1 MEKVEI
7 STSIL
12 NVEREQANKIIY
24 GLEVAHTDYFH
35 IDVMDGK
42 FVPKDT
48 VKQMLE
54 YTTLVKQITN
64 IPIDVHLMV
73 EDVKEHINEYIS
85 FEPNII
91 TFHLEAVKSKE
102 VKELINMIKEAGIKV
117 RNISKT
123 KNKYRRYL

>member
-64 IPIDVHLMV
+64 IPIDVH
-73 EDVKEHINEYIS
+73 
-85 FEPNII
+85 
-91 TFHLEAVKSKE
+91 
-102 VKELINMIKEAGIKV
+102 G
-117 RNISKT
+117 
-123 KNKYRRYL
+123 RRRKRTHK

>member
-35 IDVMDGK
+35 IDVMDGN

>member
-1 MEKVEI
+1 MVEI

-12 NVEREQANKIIY
+12 NVDKENVSKIIY

-48 VKQMLE
+48 TEQMKE
-54 YTTLVKQITN
+54 YTNMVKQISN

-73 EDVKEHINEYIS
+73 EDVRDFVNEY
-85 FEPNII
+85 
-91 TFHLEAVKSKE
+91 ARV
-102 VKELINMIKEAGIKV
+102 
-117 RNISKT
+117 
-123 KNKYRRYL
+123 